1 MNVKLRKQLK
11 AAKCIYAHG
20 DALRI
25 YFKLPGDKEYKKLS
39 TGLHVSENNIEL
51 AKNRLA
57 SIKLDIA
64 SNLFDVDPDYFWKK
78 HFPTNSINATVK
90 ATLKDY
96 FHFYEQLRE
105 DELSLSS
112 FSKIGTAKRWV
123 KKHGLLNLDVK
134 KITHVEIELL
144 RKRALASLKWSTV
157 SEYLRTLS
165 SVLDEAVKDDRI
177 QYNPFVKIRKMI
189 TDEDPTEDK
198 DINPFT
204 QDELIRL
211 LDVVHI
217 TKTRDM
223 IELLAWSGLRPGEM
237 KALAWED
244 LDLVKGILHV
254 RYNINRKGQLKPPKT
269 SAGIRK
275 IELMPFALEVLK
287 RQREKT
293 FMLPALKE
301 TVHLKYKRKKQ
312 VERRRIFLSR
322 GNKPYKQP
330 ELTTVPKQWA
340 NWLRQAKLIHRPPYQ
355 LRHTFASQML
365 MASAEPIWLA
375 GQMGH
380 SDWGMIRK
388 IYGKWIAGERPDH
401 KMEIAKNLG
410 QKFPHNSQEQKSQQ

>member
-1 MNVKLRKQLK
+1 MNKKLEEQLK
-11 AAKCIYAHG
+11 AAKCIYKHG
-20 DALRI
+20 GTLRI
-25 YFKLPGDKEYKKLS
+25 YIKLPGDTDYRKIS
-39 TGLHVSENNIEL
+39 TGLPVSKNNIEL

-64 SNLFDVDPDYFWKK
+64 SNLFDVDPDYFWKR
-78 HFPTNSINATVK
+78 HFPTNSMNSIVK
-90 ATLKDY
+90 ATIEDY
-96 FHFYEQLRE
+96 FCSYEQLRE

-134 KITHVEIELL
+134 KITHADIELL
-144 RKRALASLKWSTV
+144 RKRALSSLKCSTV
-157 SEYLRTLS
+157 REYLRTLNL
-165 SVLDEAVKDDRI
+165 VLDEAVKDDRI
-177 QYNPFVKIRKMI
+177 QYNPFVRVRKMLS
-189 TDEDPTEDK
+189 DEDPTENE

-217 TKTRDM
+217 PKTRDM

-254 RYNINRKGQLKPPKT
+254 RFNIDREGKLKPPKT
-269 SAGIRK
+269 SASIRK
-275 IELMPFALEVLK
+275 IELMPLALEVLK

-293 FMLPALKE
+293 FMLPALIE
-301 TVHLKYKRKKQ
+301 TVHLKYKKTKQ
-312 VERRRIFLSR
+312 IERRRIFLSR
-322 GNKPYKQP
+322 GNKPYQQP

-365 MASAEPIWLA
+365 MAAAEPIWLA